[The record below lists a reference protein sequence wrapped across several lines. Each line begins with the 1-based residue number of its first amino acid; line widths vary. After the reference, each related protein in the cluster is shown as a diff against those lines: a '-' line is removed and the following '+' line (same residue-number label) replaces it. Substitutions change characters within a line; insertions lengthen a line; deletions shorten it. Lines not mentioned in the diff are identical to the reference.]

1 MIPFGDLYFFY
12 ILLLL
17 LIPAV
22 IMGLMGKSLKI
33 YGMIVNFIML
43 AFILQTSKKQA
54 VLLLLF
60 FIGELF
66 LVMLYLKIRHVY
78 SQRWI
83 LWIFIFSS
91 LIPLMLVKWG
101 NIFIHRNLGFIG
113 ASYLT
118 FKVVQVL
125 IETYDGL
132 ISKINIFD
140 FTYFLLFFPAISSG
154 PIDRSR
160 RFIQNINSTLSGS
173 EYVIYLRS
181 GIWKLFTGL
190 AYKFIFGTLINN
202 YWMSKIPHT
211 HGFFTTLNYMYAYS
225 LYLFFDFAGYSLI
238 AVGTSYILG
247 IKTPDNFNLPFI
259 SKDIKDFWNRWHMS
273 LSFWFRDF
281 IYTRFVMSSLKN
293 KWFKNR
299 YTASYIGFIIT
310 MLTMGIWHGNEVYYI
325 IYGLYHGILIV
336 ITDIYERKSKFY
348 KKYKNNEAYN
358 IFSIIITIHL
368 VCFGFLIFS
377 GRLFIK

>member
-12 ILLLL
+12 ILLIL

-22 IMGLMGKSLKI
+22 IIGLMGKSLKI

-43 AFILQTSKKQA
+43 VFILQTSKKQA
-54 VLLLLF
+54 ILLLLF
-60 FIGELF
+60 FLGELF
-66 LVMLYLKIRHVY
+66 LILLYLKIRHIY

-118 FKVVQVL
+118 FKIVQVL

-132 ISKINIFD
+132 IDHINIFD

-160 RFIQNINSTLSGS
+160 RFSQNINSTLSS
-173 EYVIYLRS
+173 NEYVIYLRN
-181 GIWKLFTGL
+181 GVWKLFTGL
-190 AYKFIFGTLINN
+190 AYKFIFATLINN
-202 YWMSKIPHT
+202 YWMSKVPHT
-211 HGFFTTLNYMYAYS
+211 QDFLTTVNYMYAYS

-238 AVGTSYILG
+238 AIGTSYILG
-247 IKTPDNFNLPFI
+247 VKTPDNFNLPFI

-281 IYTRFVMSSLKN
+281 IYTRFVMSSLKH
-293 KWFKNR
+293 KWFKSR

-310 MLTMGIWHGNEVYYI
+310 MLTMGIWHGNEIYYI
-325 IYGLYHGILIV
+325 IYGLYHGVLIV
-336 ITDIYERKSKFY
+336 VTDIYERKSRFY
-348 KKYKNNEAYN
+348 KKHKNSEIYN

>member
-12 ILLLL
+12 ILLIL

-22 IMGLMGKSLKI
+22 IIGLMGKSLKI

-43 AFILQTSKKQA
+43 VFILQTSKKQA
-54 VLLLLF
+54 ILLLLF
-60 FIGELF
+60 FSGELF
-66 LVMLYLKIRHVY
+66 LVLLYLRIRHIY

-101 NIFIHRNLGFIG
+101 NIFIHRSLGFIG
-113 ASYLT
+113 VSYLT
-118 FKVVQVL
+118 FKIVQVL

-132 ISKINIFD
+132 IDHINIFD

-160 RFIQNINSTLSGS
+160 RFSQNINSALSGS
-173 EYVIYLRS
+173 EYVIYLRN

-190 AYKFIFGTLINN
+190 AYKFIFATLINN
-202 YWMSKIPHT
+202 YWMSKIPHV
-211 HGFFTTLNYMYAYS
+211 HDFLTTVNYMYAYS

-238 AVGTSYILG
+238 AIGTSYILG

-281 IYTRFVMSSLKN
+281 IYTRFVMSSLKH
-293 KWFKNR
+293 KWFKSR

-310 MLTMGIWHGNEVYYI
+310 MLTMGIWHGNEIYYI
-325 IYGLYHGILIV
+325 IYGLYHGVLIV
-336 ITDIYERKSKFY
+336 VTDIYERKSRFY
-348 KKYKNNEAYN
+348 KKHKNSEIYN